1 MSHVSLMTTPKKPL
15 LMDDRPVMVFSDFD
29 GTITQKDVI
38 IMIMEAFAPPVWREI
53 VDEILNKR
61 TLSIK
66 EGVSQL
72 FRLIPPDKKAE
83 IQAFVK
89 ENVRFRDGFE
99 DFLLFCKD
107 NGVPFKVL
115 SGGVDFFVHPVLA
128 AFSDQIEIF
137 CNGATF
143 DSTQS
148 GIELTMPY
156 FEADCI
162 QCGQCACCKIALMN
176 RLPAET
182 AFRIAI
188 GDSLTD
194 LPMARVAD
202 WTFARGQLID
212 YCKEEGL
219 AVTPYEDFR
228 DIQLAIQTRI
238 NNAFTP

>member
-1 MSHVSLMTTPKKPL
+1 MSHASLNNTQKTPL
-15 LMDDRPVMVFSDFD
+15 VIDGRPVVVFSDFD

-72 FRLIPPDKKAE
+72 FRLISPEKKPE
-83 IQAFVK
+83 IQAFVE

-99 DFLLFCKD
+99 DFLSFCQQ
-107 NGVPFKVL
+107 NAIPFQVL

-128 AFSDQIEIF
+128 AFQSQIEIF
-137 CNGATF
+137 CNGASF
-143 DSTQS
+143 DANQK

-156 FEADCI
+156 FEPNCS

-176 RLPAET
+176 HLPAEST
-182 AFRIAI
+182 FRIAI

-212 YCKEEGL
+212 YCNEEGL
-219 AVTPYEDFR
+219 AVTPYEDFW
-228 DIQLAIQTRI
+228 DIQQAIQARI
-238 NNAFTP
+238 QEA